1 MGYSVHNLFTW
12 FVKNL
17 VVINVWHYSKIHG
30 VCNWCARHM
39 ASNLSRVLDW
49 SPTFNYFSK
58 IFLWLTFYNK
68 CNALVTTQILPLC
81 SDQGLE
87 KTFCRQSMHGCEGFT
102 YFEDA
107 CDTWKYIIV
116 IDQRYDAAAKTS
128 FFRNSTIILL
138 AENVSFSGTFSCQQ
152 ESVRCAEKLLS
163 ILATCLS
170 SSLPSLPSPS
180 WVPCVQYQRVVLD

>member
-1 MGYSVHNLFTW
+1 MLCQ
-12 FVKNL
+12 
-17 VVINVWHYSKIHG
+17 IHG
-30 VCNWCARHM
+30 VRNWCAWDVG
-39 ASNLSRVLDW
+39 SNLSSVLDW
-49 SPTFNYFSK
+49 SPTFNYFLK

-68 CNALVTTQILPLC
+68 CNARVTTQILPLC

-138 AENVSFSGTFSCQQ
+138 AENVSFSNTFSCQQ
-152 ESVRCAEKLLS
+152 ETVLCAEKLLS
-163 ILATCLS
+163 ILATSLS
-170 SSLPSLPSPS
+170 NSLPFITFPILGSLCSI
-180 WVPCVQYQRVVLD
+180 WLVHD